1 MGLVFKEK
9 YHLNPP
15 LSSIS
20 SRPSRLLDK
29 EDRQR
34 RLHSKY
40 GFIQSIEE
48 RKQSMDKPRL
58 GYVCQPRQQKIS
70 ELRNKIPLLGMQK
83 DRLPTV
89 PFTGHKRMLC
99 QPPLDSN
106 RPVVNKTE
114 RTPTPNL
121 LGDCALL
128 GFNVLVAPFG
138 QNAGAR
144 KPCNSNRSLSRHVQE
159 LPGRGHA
166 PPKVA
171 PPLHCIIKQILEGR
185 KISVEGVQTY
195 LEKLKNLDRYD
206 SAFNQLWLKLL
217 EKGEDPLK
225 ADLNKVAEAILLL
238 DKENK
243 NQARN
248 AYAACTHIPGYE
260 QIRFHQLLTKC
271 KRNWNQNTPKYPI
284 FWDASTVIEKISQQ
298 PLNWKSIEALRD
310 RLIICMRLLGLFRS
324 IDLERWY
331 RKLSFIDQVPFIWV
345 QRKGWP
351 AARWEQLLC
360 MPERPDLCP
369 FTLLKAYVNL
379 TKGHCAT
386 SSQVL
391 ITLKSPF
398 KAIKADTIGSITK
411 RILSKNGIPPNFG
424 GHIQPE
430 VQESPCIKT

>member
-1 MGLVFKEK
+1 M
-9 YHLNPP
+9 
-15 LSSIS
+15 
-20 SRPSRLLDK
+20 
-29 EDRQR
+29 
-34 RLHSKY
+34 
-40 GFIQSIEE
+40 
-48 RKQSMDKPRL
+48 
-58 GYVCQPRQQKIS
+58 
-70 ELRNKIPLLGMQK
+70 
-83 DRLPTV
+83 
-89 PFTGHKRMLC
+89 
-99 QPPLDSN
+99 
-106 RPVVNKTE
+106 
-114 RTPTPNL
+114 
-121 LGDCALL
+121 
-128 GFNVLVAPFG
+128 
-138 QNAGAR
+138 
-144 KPCNSNRSLSRHVQE
+144 
-159 LPGRGHA
+159 
-166 PPKVA
+166 A

-411 RILSKNGIPPNFG
+411 RILSKNGIPPQFWGAHSTRGAGVTMYKNLGLSSEQVCEIGQWKNSTAFQAHYLRLGARTTAAEEIQRLVHIVSPRSEAEPERSRTPPSNYYEVG
-424 GHIQPE
+424 GIDLEGEAQDRGETYSLKSGGVVCFWVVGRGGFPYCFLCRRLA
-430 VQESPCIKT
+430 VNVPKT